1 MEIKKIT
8 NNILTFIIKRFIEIF
23 GFCIS
28 LLGLALLASLLTYS
42 PEDPNFIFSE
52 NTEIKNILGYRG
64 SFTSDFF
71 FQSIGL
77 ISIIFA
83 IGLFFNGVII
93 LLSKKVFRFVENLFY
108 SILYS
113 ITASLFFST
122 YYKNSFWLSTN
133 GNGGF
138 VGNFLESTFLSSI
151 ISLNKN
157 FSYYILIIII
167 IILFLISINFKPK
180 IFFSLLKKIIKL
192 PFRKKEENLINKEN
206 DYDSEN
212 FNQQNENL
220 IQENL
225 PFVKKPNEIK
235 NIKSKFVLPSI
246 ELLKAPLK
254 NERKKN
260 R

>member
-8 NNILTFIIKRFIEIF
+8 NNILSFIIKRFIEIF
-23 GFCIS
+23 GFCVS

-64 SFTSDFF
+64 SFVSDFF

-83 IGLFFNGVII
+83 IGLFFNGIII
-93 LLSKKVFRFVENLFY
+93 LLSKKVFIFVENLFY

-113 ITASLFFST
+113 ITGSLFFST
-122 YYKNSFWLSTN
+122 YYQNSFWLSVN

-138 VGNFLESTFLSSI
+138 VGNFLENTFFTSI
-151 ISLNKN
+151 INLNKN
-157 FSYYILIIII
+157 ISYYILIIII

-180 IFFSLLKKIIKL
+180 LFF
-192 PFRKKEENLINKEN
+192 N
-206 DYDSEN
+206 
-212 FNQQNENL
+212 
-220 IQENL
+220 
-225 PFVKKPNEIK
+225 
-235 NIKSKFVLPSI
+235 
-246 ELLKAPLK
+246 
-254 NERKKN
+254 
-260 R
+260 

>member
-1 MEIKKIT
+1 MEIKKLA
-8 NNILTFIIKRFIEIF
+8 NNSLTFIIKRFIELFGLSILLFIIFLVISLIKRFIEIF

-122 YYKNSFWLSTN
+122 YYKNSFWLSSN
-133 GNGGF
+133 CNGGF
-138 VGNFLESTFLSSI
+138 VGNFL
-151 ISLNKN
+151 
-157 FSYYILIIII
+157 
-167 IILFLISINFKPK
+167 
-180 IFFSLLKKIIKL
+180 
-192 PFRKKEENLINKEN
+192 
-206 DYDSEN
+206 
-212 FNQQNENL
+212 
-220 IQENL
+220 
-225 PFVKKPNEIK
+225 
-235 NIKSKFVLPSI
+235 
-246 ELLKAPLK
+246 
-254 NERKKN
+254 
-260 R
+260 